1 MKQVNVK
8 KLILPNAE
16 RAASALNRRL
26 LQRNIPGM
34 GETAVTGYDFGQ
46 WASAAKRLL
55 EHGHSFVF
63 AQPNETDG
71 YDVINEA
78 DTKEYIPIGM
88 ELEILKILFAPLSLI
103 LSLFVWLCAGL
114 LSCSGFVFK
123 LASGLLSLLAFAVL
137 ITYSVKNGIIL
148 LVLAFLISPMGL
160 PMLAVQGLGKLQDV
174 NSAMKNFIHS

>member
-1 MKQVNVK
+1 M
-8 KLILPNAE
+8 
-16 RAASALNRRL
+16 
-26 LQRNIPGM
+26 
-34 GETAVTGYDFGQ
+34 F
-46 WASAAKRLL
+46 
-55 EHGHSFVF
+55 
-63 AQPNETDG
+63 
-71 YDVINEA
+71 
-78 DTKEYIPIGM
+78 
-88 ELEILKILFAPLSLI
+88 ILKILFAPLSLI

-174 NSAMKNFIHS
+174 NSAMKIVKVQAGANASACFSKIVVYFLANLRYNISKKGVIT